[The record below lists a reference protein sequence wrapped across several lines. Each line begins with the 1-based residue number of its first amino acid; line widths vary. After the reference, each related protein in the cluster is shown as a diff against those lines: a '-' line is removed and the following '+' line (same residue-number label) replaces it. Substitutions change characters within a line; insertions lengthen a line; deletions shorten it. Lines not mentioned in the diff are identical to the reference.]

1 MGMIGNYIAVENS
14 VLQQIIDGNKAILEI
29 ETNQEQTLD
38 IDKSWQALHYLLCK
52 NIDNGEPPIGYVV
65 PLLDD
70 NVIESE
76 QDFGAFYITPEQVKA
91 ASNFLNVLNEDTIK
105 KMYDFKMMQKEEL
118 YPLVEDDDENEF
130 YEYIF
135 LYLMEL
141 KQYFMQ
147 TAKQGYAIV
156 FYIL

>member
-1 MGMIGNYIAVENS
+1 MIGNYIAVENS

>member
-14 VLQQIIDGNKAILEI
+14 LLEQILNGDKAILEI
-29 ETNQEQTLD
+29 EANQDQTLD

-52 NIDNGEPPIGYVV
+52 NIDNGEPPMSYVV

-70 NVIESE
+70 NVIDSE
-76 QDFGAFYITPEQVKA
+76 QDFGAFYITPEQVKT
-91 ASNFLNVLNEDTIK
+91 ASNFLNMLNDDTIK
-105 KMYDFKMMQKEEL
+105 RMYNFQEMQQQEL

-135 LYLMEL
+135 SYLTEL
-141 KQYFMQ
+141 KWYFMQ
-147 TAKQGYAIV
+147 VAKQGDAIV